1 VELHFSLGVVKPSG
15 SACTQY
21 KQLFSVVSK
30 ELEWTKA
37 QIVSEKLNVQHC
49 SKSNSVFIEF
59 GWYLRRT
66 RKANLLTTK
75 HRAKL
80 AEAKLH

>member
-1 VELHFSLGVVKPSG
+1 VELYFSLGVVKTSG

-21 KQLFSVVSK
+21 KHLFYVVWK
-30 ELEWTKA
+30 ELEWTKS
-37 QIVSEKLNVQHC
+37 QIVGEKLNVQRC
-49 SKSNSVFIEF
+49 SGSNSVFVEF
-59 GWYLRRT
+59 GWYFRRT